1 MDKVIEEIKARRLSL
16 ARRDANRKVNLTYL
30 IAGAYVQALEI
41 ANKAMDWSNLEL
53 VKRDKKL
60 TKEISKL
67 SRRLL
72 YLIDELQKGSVLCMS
87 EEDSLV
93 HEDTLHMFFALFMV
107 IIDRAGTDEFS
118 DLRLL
123 NMYNIITK
131 YESLVKFDFLDI
143 KDKIAFSYLREKIE
157 KDPTMKIDDQGN
169 ILVTVRENGTDTVK
183 KYRVMQVKK

>member
-93 HEDTLHMFFALFMV
+93 HEDTLHMFFALFMT

-143 KDKIAFSYLREKIE
+143 KDKIAFSYLKEKIE

>member
-67 SRRLL
+67 SRRLM

-93 HEDTLHMFFALFMV
+93 HEDTLHMFFALFMT

-157 KDPTMKIDDQGN
+157 KDTTMKIDDQGN
-169 ILVTVRENGTDTVK
+169 ILVTIRENGTDTVK

>member
-1 MDKVIEEIKARRLSL
+1 MDRVIEEIKARRLSL

-72 YLIDELQKGSVLCMS
+72 YLIDELQKGSVPCMS

>member
-16 ARRDANRKVNLTYL
+16 VRRDANRKVNLTYL

>member
-93 HEDTLHMFFALFMV
+93 HEDTLHMFFALFMT

>member
-93 HEDTLHMFFALFMV
+93 HEDTLHMFFALFMT

-169 ILVTVRENGTDTVK
+169 ILVTIRENGTDTVK

>member
-93 HEDTLHMFFALFMV
+93 HEDTLHMFFALFMA

-143 KDKIAFSYLREKIE
+143 KDKIAFSYLREK
-157 KDPTMKIDDQGN
+157 
-169 ILVTVRENGTDTVK
+169 
-183 KYRVMQVKK
+183 

>member
-93 HEDTLHMFFALFMV
+93 HEDTLHMFFALFMA